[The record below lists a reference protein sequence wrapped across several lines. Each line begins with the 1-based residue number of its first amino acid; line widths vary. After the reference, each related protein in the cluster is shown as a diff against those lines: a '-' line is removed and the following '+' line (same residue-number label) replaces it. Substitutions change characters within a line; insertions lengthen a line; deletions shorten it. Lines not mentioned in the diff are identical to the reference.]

1 MSANTPISSSSH
13 SPWLK
18 QFKGLIQHPKP
29 PLSMAIQW
37 PSSDAQEMA
46 ARQRT
51 WSVMHSTPPSL
62 NDISTFMHT
71 HGLGVISED
80 SEIVSRRNALVQHN
94 GSAGSPQITQSQ
106 FQVLDFFSN
115 LPARIFGPSLEE
127 KMRYLRE
134 NGDSPPSGL
143 LQRALYWPLQKGIA
157 LVKGP
162 VERYTFF
169 QKGRLLLQNPLGL
182 NADLKSWCQQA
193 LNTYK
198 FSSAQK
204 ALLTRCSSAII
215 KQDLEELKLLVAAEL
230 GLSPAELPLSH
241 LPALAA
247 QALFFK
253 AQTALPAMGWPQAA
267 QNPGDQLGF
276 IHEIEKILQGADL
289 TSEVGRMFARN
300 CVLPSLQFILEKIE
314 QSPSTQQLHPYVH
327 RLKTQLSAV
336 GSALENKSP
345 EEIRSAFRLF
355 TQVLNQR
362 PPIALQGVGI
372 IGAGSLSEPVSIR
385 PLDEDLLT
393 PSHRHETFEV
403 AKEVTDHTMA
413 RFQHAFSAYST
424 LSICNLFIKTSDQTK
439 YEYPELLEK
448 IELKKLGCGSL
459 SEKEFFIRELQNLI
473 QKDKE
478 ANWLKRFFFGSRHVL
493 SLIFWFSEKIVSVCS
508 QSILTKMRS
517 DMQQIHCES
526 GESSTK
532 RLPFELLN
540 SPLSNMIRMYRSA
553 AQPEPGKH
561 RDPGSLE
568 TVMESVSKEP
578 GFYDGMSE
586 TTLKNRVADKIISDY
601 LPRVKLEEGYLE
613 LIKGLPG
620 QSVLKV
626 LLPIV
631 RALDYIPNKFI
642 AWFSRKLLN
651 ETDALTVI
659 FDSIKTK
666 RNQSTNL
673 ELTIYQSLHEEL
685 ARVYKGMQD
694 PGNEDAAEV
703 QLSSQGLKE
712 IRALCHQIAQIRR
725 LKGFTT
731 EKQLSDY
738 MKNGKP
744 LAEQAEGYLIDQN
757 ETILGDL
764 FMSVYRSVTDKISL
778 ETQLNTVVETAIS
791 SIESSANPDPGALQ
805 KQIASEKDSI
815 GRLMRSI
822 LQISIDRGIDSALE
836 SKPYQTEAMAQIK
849 KMVSIQLLRESIK
862 NLKNNNS
869 NRRSDKAANAHN
881 LRLLLKAAQRQI
893 LVYSSSLDRS
903 QTLNPTDLNLLKT
916 RLSTIIA
923 SLDEILLQ
931 ASVLTDRY
939 TYESLVSKPEALIKR
954 LLAVLANPV
963 PGNKRELG
971 AIRELFIA
979 SRHLFNKFSQWGDL
993 DSSITSACALAGKL
1007 TSQEGSRLGQEQ
1019 RALIDEV
1026 SAKLRALEQ
1035 TFSALPDNLVSNETI
1050 LEQLEQAS
1058 SEGQELNNLLEAP
1071 LERQEVNIPFLTKDS
1086 SVVRMA
1092 KNQATSVL
1100 NSYLNDMVVLLAD
1113 PLLHEVTLKTWL
1125 ASFVNYK
1132 K

>member
-1 MSANTPISSSSH
+1 MSANTPISPFSH

-18 QFKGLIQHPKP
+18 QFKGLNHSPR
-29 PLSMAIQW
+29 LSLAIQW
-37 PSSDAQEMA
+37 PSSNALEIA
-46 ARQRT
+46 ARQRG
-51 WSVMHSTPPSL
+51 WSVMHNTPLSL
-62 NDISTFMHT
+62 NDISKFMLRS
-71 HGLGVISED
+71 GLGVVSEN
-80 SEIVSRRNALVQHN
+80 SETASRRNALVQHN
-94 GSAGSPQITQSQ
+94 GSAGSPQITQSR
-106 FQVLDFFSN
+106 FQVLDFISN
-115 LPARIFGPSLEE
+115 LPARIIGPSLDQ

-134 NGDSPPSGL
+134 KGNLPPSGL
-143 LQRALYWPLQKGIA
+143 LQRALYWLPQKAIA
-157 LVKGP
+157 LVRGP

-198 FSSAQK
+198 LSDPQK
-204 ALLTRCSSAII
+204 ALLRRCSDAITDV
-215 KQDLEELKLLVAAEL
+215 DLEELKLLVAAEL
-230 GLSPAELPLSH
+230 GLTQAELPLSR
-241 LPALAA
+241 LAALFAQTLFFNAGTARPALVA
-247 QALFFK
+247 
-253 AQTALPAMGWPQAA
+253 PQPQ
-267 QNPGDQLGF
+267 QNPDDQLGF
-276 IHEIEKILQGADL
+276 IHEIEKFLQGADL
-289 TSEVGRMFARN
+289 TSEVGRMFARS

-314 QSPSTQQLHPYVH
+314 QSPSTQQLHRYVH

-345 EEIRSAFRLF
+345 AEIRSAFTSF

-372 IGAGSLSEPVSIR
+372 IGAGSLSETVPIR
-385 PLDEDLLT
+385 PLDEDLLR
-393 PSHRHETFEV
+393 PSHRPETFKD

-424 LSICNLFIKTSDQTK
+424 LSICNLFIKTSDPAKK
-439 YEYPELLEK
+439 YEYPELLER
-448 IELKKLGCGSL
+448 IVEKKLQNGNL

-478 ANWLKRFFFGSRHVL
+478 ANWLKRFFFGSKHVL

-517 DMQQIHCES
+517 DMQQIQSSES
-526 GESSTK
+526 GESNTK

-561 RDPGSLE
+561 RHPGSLE

-578 GFYDGMSE
+578 GFYDDMSE
-586 TTLKNRVADKIISDY
+586 TTLKSRVTDKIISDY

-613 LIKGLPG
+613 SIKGLPG
-620 QSVLKV
+620 QSVLKL

-738 MKNGKP
+738 MKDGKP
-744 LAEQAEGYLIDQN
+744 LAEQAEGYLIDLN
-757 ETILGDL
+757 EAILGDL

-778 ETQLNTVVETAIS
+778 ETQLNTVVGTAIS
-791 SIESSANPDPGALQ
+791 SIESSANPNPGALQ
-805 KQIASEKDSI
+805 TRIASEKDSI

-822 LQISIDRGIDSALE
+822 LQISLDRGIDSALE

-849 KMVSIQLLRESIK
+849 KMVPIQLLRDSIK
-862 NLKNNNS
+862 TLKDS
-869 NRRSDKAANAHN
+869 TPNRRSEKAANADA
-881 LRLLLKAAQRQI
+881 LRSLLMAAQRQI
-893 LVYSSSLDRS
+893 VVYSSSFDRS
-903 QTLNPTDLNLLKT
+903 QALNPTDLSLLND
-916 RLSTIIA
+916 RLTNISV
-923 SLDEILLQ
+923 SLEAILLQ
-931 ASVLTDRY
+931 ASNLTDRY

-954 LLAVLANPV
+954 LLTVLANPV
-963 PGNKRELG
+963 PGNKTESE
-971 AIRELFIA
+971 AIRKQFIA
-979 SRHLFNKFSQWGDL
+979 SKHLFSKFSKWGDL
-993 DSSITSACALAGKL
+993 DSSITSACALAVKL
-1007 TSQEGSRLGQEQ
+1007 TSQEDFRLGQEQ
-1019 RALIDEV
+1019 RASIDAA
-1026 SAKLRALEQ
+1026 SAKLRALDQ
-1035 TFSALPDNLVSNETI
+1035 TFSALADGSVPNETI
-1050 LEQLEQAS
+1050 LEQLKQAS